1 MGITH
6 CYVQNLGNF
15 ELIFREFLVNIFGNP
30 GVTLRRL
37 HCTSGEANVDSA
49 EFIYSRRDLK
59 ATRKCQYCHKLVVGN
74 WNITLLTGKDH
85 ELVKEAKLLRPT
97 VIFAACC
104 WHVFD
109 RHHHSNTVELD
120 DY

>member
-1 MGITH
+1 MIT
-6 CYVQNLGNF
+6 GNSSTLALSQQSLLRL
-15 ELIFREFLVNIFGNP
+15 EWMYLLLV
-30 GVTLRRL
+30 L

-109 RHHHSNTVELD
+109 
-120 DY
+120 